1 MKFYFFDTSALVK
14 RYHGETGSDNVDR
27 IFDQKDRAIVISNIT
42 ITEMISAF
50 KRKENAG
57 EIGFETMELLV
68 SKFFADILA
77 EFVVLE
83 LTDEHIKESIRLV
96 TERNLRTLDA
106 LQLGTALEIKGVGCI
121 FVSADKNLCETA
133 KHEGMQIM
141 NPED

>member
-1 MKFYFFDTSALVK
+1 LKFYFFDTSALVK

-133 KHEGMQIM
+133 KNEEMRTM

>member
-1 MKFYFFDTSALVK
+1 LKFYFFDTSALVK

-121 FVSADKNLCETA
+121 FVSADKSLCETA
-133 KHEGMQIM
+133 RDEEMQVM
-141 NPED
+141 NPEY

>member
-133 KHEGMQIM
+133 KNEEMRTM

>member
-1 MKFYFFDTSALVK
+1 MKFYFFDTSALAK
-14 RYHGETGSDNVDR
+14 RYHKETGSDNVDG
-27 IFDQKDRAIVISNIT
+27 IFDQKDRTIVISNIT

-57 EIGFETMELLV
+57 EIDFETMELLV
-68 SKFFADILA
+68 SKFFADVLA

-83 LTDEHIKESIRLV
+83 LTNEHIKESIRLV

-133 KHEGMQIM
+133 RDEEMQVM
-141 NPED
+141 NPEY

>member
-133 KHEGMQIM
+133 KNEEMQIM

>member
-1 MKFYFFDTSALVK
+1 MKKFSRTSALVK
-14 RYHGETGSDNVDR
+14 RYHGEIGSNNVDR
-27 IFDQKDRAIVISNIT
+27 IFDQKDETIVLSNIT
-42 ITEMISAF
+42 ITEMVSAF

-57 EIGFETMELLV
+57 EIDSETMEMTI
-68 SKFFADILA
+68 SKFFADVLA

-83 LTDEHIKESIRLV
+83 LTNEHIKESISLV

-106 LQLGTALEIKGVGCI
+106 LQLGTALEIKGIGCI
-121 FVSADKNLCETA
+121 FVSADKSLCETA

>member
-121 FVSADKNLCETA
+121 FVSADKSLCETA
-133 KHEGMQIM
+133 RDEEMQVM
-141 NPED
+141 NPEY